1 MLPDPDSEKRQRST
15 FPLSNGEIYFLW
27 WFIRGSVMSPS
38 TREETFLVFFS
49 MLGLDI
55 DKR

>member
-1 MLPDPDSEKRQRST
+1 MLHDPDSEKRQRCT

-55 DKR
+55 D